1 MALIECPECKKQI
14 SDKAHACIHCGY
26 PIPKIKPQNEHI
38 EQHPIEDAKLDTS
51 IQPQNQVAETR
62 SAPEEQLLK
71 PHMDSQTKKK
81 ITIAVVSVLLIMFTV
96 WIITVAIENKA
107 SRERDLSNVFDISFD
122 MTMEDII
129 EYEAKTYGNTDYDFD
144 PKNNR
149 LDFEKYGYDDWKHK
163 YFFDKE
169 TGLLKS
175 FHYSGILVT
184 FGDDSDAECEHVKLL
199 KRKLL
204 KEIGE
209 WDENPSN
216 SVRKVAYG
224 KIDGIPCKVLYFDGA
239 TQEIGVYKEDS
250 N

>member
-26 PIPKIKPQNEHI
+26 PISKIKPQNEHI
-38 EQHPIEDAKLDTS
+38 EQHPIEDANLDTS
-51 IQPQNQVAETR
+51 IQPQHQVAETR

-107 SRERDLSNVFDISFD
+107 SRKRNLSNVFDISFD

-129 EYEAKTYGNTDYDFD
+129 EYEAKKYGNTDYNFD

-149 LDFEKYGYDDWKHK
+149 LDFEKYGYNDWKHM
-163 YFFDKE
+163 YFFDKK
-169 TGLLKS
+169 TGLLNS
-175 FHYSGILVT
+175 VHYWDIFVVGN
-184 FGDDSDAECEHVKLL
+184 DSSAECEHIRIIKGN
-199 KRKLL
+199 LL

-209 WDENPSN
+209 WDENPTGSI
-216 SVRKVAYG
+216 RKVAYG
-224 KIDGIPCKVLYFDGA
+224 KINGIPCKVTYYDGA
-239 TQEIGVYKEDS
+239 TQQIILGKDEKK
-250 N
+250 